1 MSNLKKILLSLS
13 ILLFSVHGL
22 AMNKANIQV
31 SATGTVEVLP
41 DFIQLTIMIEKT
53 GSSKADVKT
62 EVDHISQ
69 QVIDAATALG
79 IQDEFIEASQLAIY
93 PQYVWEKNQQRL
105 IGETVQRSIHI
116 KLYDLGQYTT
126 LADAMAKIDISRMQQ
141 QGFGF
146 DNEQQYQNLALIQAL
161 EKATEKAK
169 LIAEAMGRKLGAAY
183 QITENSN
190 GFSPI
195 FKTRGMMAMAA
206 DSIEAVAAPL
216 EIRPQTVSTTVNII
230 FLLK

>member
-1 MSNLKKILLSLS
+1 
-13 ILLFSVHGL
+13 
-22 AMNKANIQV
+22 
-31 SATGTVEVLP
+31 
-41 DFIQLTIMIEKT
+41 
-53 GSSKADVKT
+53 
-62 EVDHISQ
+62 
-69 QVIDAATALG
+69 
-79 IQDEFIEASQLAIY
+79 
-93 PQYVWEKNQQRL
+93 
-105 IGETVQRSIHI
+105 
-116 KLYDLGQYTT
+116 
-126 LADAMAKIDISRMQQ
+126 MAKIDISRMQQ

-161 EKATEKAK
+161 ENATEKAK

-206 DSIEAVAAPL
+206 DSVEAVAAPL